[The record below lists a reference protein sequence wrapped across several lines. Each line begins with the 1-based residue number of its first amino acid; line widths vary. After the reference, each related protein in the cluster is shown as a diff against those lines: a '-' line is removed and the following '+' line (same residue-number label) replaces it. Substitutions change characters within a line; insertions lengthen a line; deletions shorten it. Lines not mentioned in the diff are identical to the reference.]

1 MVSANTLINR
11 ILGVKYMYNESIDVV
26 DNPVTGIREINIH
39 ARPYRRFTDTCPY
52 CMNGDK
58 PCTRIYPRYD
68 RSDHEKSWRALDW
81 NNLRVRIIG
90 PANRVECPVHGVVTV
105 WVPWAEPDCNFTK
118 DFDYLVA
125 WLGERLSKTDVA
137 ELMMIDWETVG
148 RCMSRV
154 HKDLE
159 PDPTVR
165 YNGLVNIGIDETS
178 YKKGHKYI
186 TVVIDHDRN
195 QVVWVHKGKGREIID
210 LFFKELSEEQRATIK
225 VVTGDGAQWISDSVK
240 DYCPNATRCM
250 DSFHVVEWINKALDS
265 LRVSLYKRAQKE
277 LDRLEK
283 LAEKQSAPG
292 PDGKKKRGRPPKD
305 KVTPEQLEQART
317 TVKDLDKTKYPLGKN
332 PENLTENQQVKL
344 ELIENSYPELYKAY
358 QMKEELRLIL
368 HLTDVDEC
376 TARLEE
382 WITKARECDMKE
394 FQSLAEK
401 IDRNKEFIINTIRM
415 KMSNARIEATN
426 NKIKLIIR
434 RAFGFRNIQHLIDM
448 IMLICSDL
456 IVRLPNRPFRKV
468 A

>member
-1 MVSANTLINR
+1 MVSANTLINKV
-11 ILGVKYMYNESIDVV
+11 LNVKDMFNESIDIVE
-26 DNPVTGIREINIH
+26 NPVTGIREISIH
-39 ARPYRRFTDTCPY
+39 ARPYKRLTDKCPY
-52 CMNGDK
+52 CMNSDK
-58 PCTRIYPRYD
+58 PCKKMRPRYD
-68 RSDHEKSWRALDW
+68 RSGQEKSWRALDW
-81 NNLRVRIIG
+81 NNLRVFIVG
-90 PANRVECPVHGVVTV
+90 PANRVKCPIHGVVTV
-105 WVPWAEPDCNFTK
+105 WVPWAEQDCYFTK

-137 ELMMIDWETVG
+137 KLMMIDWETVG

-154 HKDLE
+154 RKDLE
-159 PDPTVR
+159 PDSTVR
-165 YNGLVNIGIDETS
+165 YNGLVNIGINETS

-186 TVVIDHDRN
+186 TVVVDHDRN

-210 LFFKELSEEQRATIK
+210 MFFEELSEEQRASIK
-225 VVTGDGAQWISDSVK
+225 VVTGDGARWISDSVRH
-240 DYCPNATRCM
+240 YCPGATRCM
-250 DSFHVVEWINKALDS
+250 DSFHVVEWVNEALGS
-265 LRVSLYKRAQKE
+265 LRVSLYKRAQRE
-277 LDRLEK
+277 LNRLQK
-283 LAEKQSAPG
+283 LAEKQSVPG

-305 KVTPEQLEQART
+305 KVTAEQLAQAKA
-317 TVKDLDKTKYPLGKN
+317 TVMDLDKTKYPLAKN

-344 ELIENSYPELYKAY
+344 ELIQNSYPELYEAY

-368 HLTDVDEC
+368 HLTDAEEC
-376 TARLEE
+376 RSLLEN
-382 WITKARECDMKE
+382 WVTKAKECSIKE

-401 IDRNKEFIINTIRM
+401 IDRNKEYILNTIRV

-456 IVRLPNRPFRKV
+456 IVRLPNRPLRNV

>member
-11 ILGVKYMYNESIDVV
+11 VLGVKYMYNESIDVV
-26 DNPVTGIREINIH
+26 ENPATGMREITIH
-39 ARPYRRFTDTCPY
+39 ARPYRRLVDICPY
-52 CMNGDK
+52 CMNSEK
-58 PCTRIYPRYD
+58 PCKRVRPRYD
-68 RSDHEKSWRALDW
+68 RTNHEKTWRALDW

-90 PANRVECPVHGVVTV
+90 PANRVDCPVHGVVTV

-125 WLGERLSKTDVA
+125 WLGERLCKTDVA

-154 HKDLE
+154 RKELE

-195 QVVWVHKGKGREIID
+195 QVIWVHKGKGREIID
-210 LFFKELSEEQRATIK
+210 LFFEELTEEQRASIK
-225 VVTGDGAQWISDSVK
+225 VVTGDGARWISDSVRA
-240 DYCPNATRCM
+240 YCPNATRCM
-250 DSFHVVEWINKALDS
+250 DSFHVVEWINEALGH

-277 LDRLEK
+277 LERLEK
-283 LAEKQSAPG
+283 LAKKQSEPG

-305 KVTPEQLEQART
+305 KVTPEQLEQARK
-317 TVKDLDKTKYPLGKN
+317 TVKDLDNTKHPLGKN
-332 PENLTENQQVKL
+332 PENLTDNQQVKL
-344 ELIENSYPELYKAY
+344 ELIQNSYPELYKAY
-358 QMKEELRLIL
+358 QMKEELRLLL
-368 HLTDVDEC
+368 HLQDADEC
-376 TARLEE
+376 AALLEE
-382 WITKARECDMKE
+382 WINKARTCDIKE
-394 FQSLAEK
+394 FNDLAEK
-401 IDRNKEFIINTIRM
+401 IDRNKKYILNTIRM
-415 KMSNARIEATN
+415 QMSNARIEATN

-434 RAFGFRNIQHLIDM
+434 KAFGFRNIQHLIDM
-448 IMLICSDL
+448 IMLICSSL
-456 IVRLPNRPFRKV
+456 VVPLPNRPQKKM

>member
-1 MVSANTLINR
+1 MVSASTLINKV
-11 ILGVKYMYNESIDVV
+11 LGVKDMYIESIDVV
-26 DNPVTGIREINIH
+26 DNPVTDIHEINIH
-39 ARPYRRFTDTCPY
+39 ARPYRRLMDTCPY
-52 CMNGDK
+52 CIHSEK
-58 PCTRIYPRYD
+58 PCKRMRPRYD
-68 RSDHEKSWRALDW
+68 RTDHEKTWRGLDW
-81 NNLRVRIIG
+81 NNLRVRITG
-90 PANRVECPVHGVVTV
+90 PANRVECPIHGVVTV

-154 HKDLE
+154 RRDLE

-186 TVVIDHDRN
+186 TVVIDHDRD

-210 LFFKELSEEQRATIK
+210 LFFEELTEEQRATIN
-225 VVTGDGAQWISDSVK
+225 VVTGDGARWISDSVEF
-240 DYCPNATRCM
+240 YCPNATRCM
-250 DSFHVVEWINKALDS
+250 DSFHVVEWVNEALGS
-265 LRVSLYKRAQKE
+265 LRVSLYKKAQKDLE
-277 LDRLEK
+277 RLEK
-283 LAEKQSAPG
+283 LAKKQSAPG

-332 PENLTENQQVKL
+332 PENLTNNQQVKL
-344 ELIENSYPELYKAY
+344 ELIQNSYPELYKAY
-358 QMKEELRLIL
+358 QMKEDVRLIL
-368 HLTDVDEC
+368 HLMNVDEC
-376 TARLEE
+376 TTLLEE
-382 WITKARECDMKE
+382 WINKARECDIKE
-394 FQSLAEK
+394 FRTLAEK
-401 IDRNKEFIINTIRM
+401 IDRNKKYILNTIRM
-415 KMSNARIEATN
+415 QMSNARIEATN

-456 IVRLPNRPFRKV
+456 VIQLPNRPLRK
-468 A
+468 AA